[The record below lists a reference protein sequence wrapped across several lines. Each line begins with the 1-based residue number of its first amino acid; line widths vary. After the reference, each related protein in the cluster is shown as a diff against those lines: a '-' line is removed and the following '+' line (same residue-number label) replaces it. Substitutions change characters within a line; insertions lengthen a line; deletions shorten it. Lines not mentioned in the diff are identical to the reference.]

1 MKKII
6 IIGGG
11 DLCHKIVRLI
21 QRDNIF
27 DIIGYVD
34 VKDRGTIFNAKYL
47 GNDGVIEKFNKKV
60 KKLCVALAF
69 GGNMQYFPKRK
80 IIINKILKI
89 GVDTPP
95 IISKLA
101 SFERYS
107 TIGKGSI
114 IFQGAYVEYS
124 VNIGDF
130 SIINTNSTICH
141 DVNIDA
147 NVIVSPKSVL
157 LGRSAIGENSFIG
170 GNVTLGPGVVIGHDC
185 VIGSGSNVV
194 KDCNKKGTYI
204 GNPAKKI

>member
-101 SFERYS
+101 SFDVPSSPSLRFSRQRLDPTTPFSNLSE
-107 TIGKGSI
+107 T
-114 IFQGAYVEYS
+114 
-124 VNIGDF
+124 NF
-130 SIINTNSTICH
+130 SILRDT
-141 DVNIDA
+141 
-147 NVIVSPKSVL
+147 L
-157 LGRSAIGENSFIG
+157 SFIG
-170 GNVTLGPGVVIGHDC
+170 AT
-185 VIGSGSNVV
+185 
-194 KDCNKKGTYI
+194 
-204 GNPAKKI
+204 